1 MAHSHYDDFFTYIE
15 SVNNISW
22 LTPNFILYKIS
33 STSVTNMDIFDGWAN
48 DQVIEKRLEFGFFW
62 PCFYFALL
70 TRIYPNATK
79 FSLDILLI
87 IFALDNLNKVY
98 FRVDKNIS
106 VCKINLRQNAV
117 SAIISTLGSKLN
129 NLVGFKEV
137 LWSTQ

>member
-1 MAHSHYDDFFTYIE
+1 MMTFSTYRIGCCHQ
-15 SVNNISW
+15 
-22 LTPNFILYKIS
+22 YKS
-33 STSVTNMDIFDGWAN
+33 LSTSVTNIDITNSYWISKRFSHWKTLGWVWLN
-48 DQVIEKRLEFGFFW
+48 GHFW
-62 PCFYFALL
+62 PCFYFSLL
-70 TRIYPNATK
+70 RTLYPNATK
-79 FSLDILLI
+79 FSLDYILRI

-106 VCKINLRQNAV
+106 VCKINLRQIAV